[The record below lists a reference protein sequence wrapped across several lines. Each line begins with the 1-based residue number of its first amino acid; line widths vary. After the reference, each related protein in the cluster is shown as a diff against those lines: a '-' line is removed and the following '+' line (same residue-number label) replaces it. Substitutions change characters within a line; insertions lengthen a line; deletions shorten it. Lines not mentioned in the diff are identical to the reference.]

1 MRLAVA
7 LALLAAPALLATAA
21 RAQPVRPDLH
31 AQAGTVPFPT
41 LAADST
47 AAPDD
52 WLAPDKALHLGTS
65 FAATVVGNAV
75 LARADALRDGR
86 ALPVA
91 AGGTLV
97 LGLAKE
103 LADARRPRHPLFSWR
118 DLAADA
124 LGVGLAVAAV
134 AWARD

>member
-1 MRLAVA
+1 MRFAVA
-7 LALLAAPALLATAA
+7 LALLASAA
-21 RAQPVRPDLH
+21 HAQPVRPGLL
-31 AQAGTVPFPT
+31 AEAGADPFRAR

-47 AAPDD
+47 AVSDD
-52 WLAPDKALHLGTS
+52 WLAKDKALHLGTS

-124 LGVGLAVAAV
+124 LGVGLAVIAV
-134 AWARD
+134 AWSRD